1 MVQPSGDVP
10 WGIKLIYWISEKC
23 CRNRRVNKLAWYRGG
38 VLALTYM
45 AYTCYHM
52 SRKPISVVKNVFNLN
67 CSTLSP
73 PPDIII
79 DDNNK
84 DTWCDWAPFDTPDAP
99 ALLGT
104 LDSAFLF
111 AYAAA
116 MFLSGFVADRVNL
129 RYFLSLGMLLSGI
142 SSYLLGI
149 SKAYEIH
156 SLGYFILIQAMGG
169 VFQTTGW
176 PGVVTVIGNWFEKG
190 KRGLIFGVW
199 NSHTSLGNILGT
211 LIAAEYV
218 ETNWGM
224 SFIIPG
230 VGIGIAG
237 FIIFL
242 FLTPYPQDVDCLIP
256 SQPRFKKLNATS
268 SDEGTSGED
277 NDIRHRQAEDITHR
291 CSWHQHVNHP
301 DAAHLQSETSPML
314 PGNRRSRSC
323 GNERAIGF
331 IGAVQ
336 IPGVVEYSCSLF
348 FSKLVSYTFLYWLPL
363 YINASTTY
371 SPTLSADLSIL
382 FDVGG
387 IAGAIA
393 AGILSDYTGMSAVTC
408 SGMLILAV
416 PMLFIYDSTGST
428 NLGTNVVLLLVTGA
442 LVNGPYALITTA
454 VSAELGTHKSLGDD
468 SKALATVTAII
479 DGTGSIGAAVGPLL
493 AGLVSRW
500 MGWHNVF
507 YMLMAADALAL
518 LFLTRLTYRDLRGM
532 RQRRLAV

>member
-1 MVQPSGDVP
+1 MVLPSEDVP
-10 WGIKLIYWISEKC
+10 WGIKLIYWINKKC
-23 CRNRRVNKLAWYRGG
+23 CRYRRVNKLAWHRGG

-45 AYTCYHM
+45 SYTCYHM
-52 SRKPISVVKNVFNLN
+52 SRKPISVVKNVLNLN

-73 PPDIII
+73 PSDIII

-84 DTWCDWAPFDTPDAP
+84 DTWCDWAPFDTPDAT

-116 MFLSGFVADRVNL
+116 MFLSGFVAERVNL

-149 SKAYEIH
+149 SKPYDIH
-156 SLGYFILIQAMGG
+156 NLGYFILIQAMGG

-199 NSHTSLGNILGT
+199 NSHTSLGNILGS
-211 LIAAEYV
+211 LIAAAYV
-218 ETNWGM
+218 ETNWGL

-230 VGIGIAG
+230 IVMGIAG

-242 FLTPYPQDVDCLIP
+242 FLTPHPQDVDCLIP
-256 SQPRFKKLNATS
+256 SQPRYKKLNATS
-268 SDEGTSGED
+268 SDEGTSSED
-277 NDIRHRQAEDITHR
+277 NDIQRVEDITHR
-291 CSWHQHVNHP
+291 CSWHQHVNHLDTP
-301 DAAHLQSETSPML
+301 NLQSETSPML
-314 PGNRRSRSC
+314 PGNRRGHSF

-331 IGAVQ
+331 VGAMK

-363 YINASTTY
+363 YISASTTY
-371 SPTLSADLSIL
+371 SPTLSADLSTL

-408 SGMLILAV
+408 SGMLVLAV
-416 PMLFIYDSTGST
+416 PMLFIYDCSGNI
-428 NLGTNVVLLLVTGA
+428 NLGTNVVLLMVTGV

-454 VSAELGTHKSLGDD
+454 VSAELGTHPSLGND

-507 YMLMAADALAL
+507 YMLMAADVLAL
-518 LFLTRLTYRDLRGM
+518 LFLTRLTYRDLCVF